1 MPEAVASVTNV
12 PTEANFE
19 SQLKTKSGRKR
30 ERERKEPVP
39 SKGKKGGKLKKEEK
53 EYKPKMG
60 MNLDDE
66 DAKGSS
72 THKVRRT
79 RRKPPSTKE
88 RSC

>member
-53 EYKPKMG
+53 EYKPKIK
-60 MNLDDE
+60 MNQDDKNE
-66 DAKGSS
+66 KGSS
-72 THKVRRT
+72 TEKVWRT
-79 RRKPPSTKE
+79 RGKPP
-88 RSC
+88 